1 MIDSLSESNWKV
13 TPECIPFTT
22 SCTKPI
28 DMNTGCSLLLRHNLY
43 SQTKKFLRSCAAV
56 QIAFPSFFTR
66 TSSFLNCNF
75 RFKIGNISKFSSN
88 TIFEV
93 KNLPDALG
101 LIWNL
106 PLITK
111 QNLQELFKTE
121 MFFVCCSCC
130 CSLPVSSR
138 EILKTSISLILM

>member
-13 TPECIPFTT
+13 TPECIPYTT
-22 SCTKPI
+22 SCTKAV
-28 DMNTGCSLLLRHNLY
+28 DMKIGCSLPLRHNLH
-43 SQTKKFLRSCAAV
+43 SETKNLLRSCATV

-66 TSSFLNCNF
+66 TSSCLNYDF
-75 RFKIGNISKFSSN
+75 GFKIGNIAKFSN
-88 TIFEV
+88 NMIFQV

-106 PLITK
+106 PFITK

-121 MFFVCCSCC
+121 MFYVCCSGC